1 MRQLLERVQSGNS
14 TGYMGNL
21 SELVLVTAFG
31 CMITDRQLSQLR
43 LFSQDIEAAEQY
55 FRGDDL
61 QRTEGKLRML
71 LRVLAEKSGR
81 QIWVSYFDS
90 LCHEYAVR
98 IQNGIEYGNLETVFF
113 G

>member
-1 MRQLLERVQSGNS
+1 
-14 TGYMGNL
+14 
-21 SELVLVTAFG
+21 
-31 CMITDRQLSQLR
+31 MIC
-43 LFSQDIEAAEQY
+43 
-55 FRGDDL
+55 RG
-61 QRTEGKLRML
+61 ML

-81 QIWVSYFDS
+81 QIWASYFDS